1 MFLLCSG
8 LPIPTNQV
16 HIHQLDSSSASNG
29 WTPNVGTKGR
39 LIGCWYT
46 RRLNK
51 SPFRIRGGSGAAP
64 PPLLPPRV
72 SAPFAHITTTP
83 ILPSSQ
89 FGQFQACISFFSGNR
104 ELPALHPSGTHF
116 GNRAWCPGFPVL
128 QSDPQ
133 SRQEQP
139 PGYLLDSVGPFGPV
153 RFSGDQKQI
162 TIILLPH

>member
-1 MFLLCSG
+1 MLWSPHSHQSG
-8 LPIPTNQV
+8 AYSPAGLVLSKQWLNPECRHKRQADWV
-16 HIHQLDSSSASNG
+16 LIHQEAKQVPIQNQGRVRCCSPSS
-29 WTPNVGTKGR
+29 
-39 LIGCWYT
+39 
-46 RRLNK
+46 
-51 SPFRIRGGSGAAP
+51 P
-64 PPLLPPRV
+64 PPQV

-89 FGQFQACISFFSGNR
+89 FGQFQACISFFSGSR